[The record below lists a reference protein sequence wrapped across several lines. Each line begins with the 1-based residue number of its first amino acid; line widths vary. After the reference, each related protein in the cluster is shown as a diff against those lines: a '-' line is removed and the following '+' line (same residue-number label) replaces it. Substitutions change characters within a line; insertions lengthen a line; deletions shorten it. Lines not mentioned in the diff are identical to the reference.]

1 MKTEHKLYWGV
12 GILSVLIFVGSFF
25 MPGKPDDKSS
35 LPWHIEHPSPDTT
48 RVFGLT
54 LGHSTAG
61 DAEQRFHE
69 EGKPSLFRSPSGQL
83 VAEMFFEQVT
93 MAGLKS
99 KIVATIAVPD
109 AELQAMYERGVR
121 ISGTGTGKKITLTAE
136 DAARVRALPIAG
148 LTYMPSVRLDEEIFA
163 KRFGQPS
170 QRIKEK
176 TSGATHWLYPQDG
189 LDITLGGEEKP
200 VLQYVSPRDFGK
212 LIAPLLNNGNTIN

>member
-1 MKTEHKLYWGV
+1 MKTEHKLYWGA

-54 LGHSTAG
+54 LGVSTAG
-61 DAEQRFHE
+61 DAEQHFRE
-69 EGKPSLFRSPSGQL
+69 EGKPSLFRSPGGKL
-83 VAEMFFEQVT
+83 AAEMFFEQVT

-99 KIVATIAVPD
+99 RIAATIAVPD

-121 ISGTGTGKKITLTAE
+121 ASGTGTGKKITMTAA
-136 DAARVRALPIAG
+136 DAARLRMFPISG

-176 TSGATHWLYPQDG
+176 TSGAIHWLYPQEG
-189 LDITLGGEEKP
+189 LDITLGDEEKP
-200 VLQYVSPRDFGK
+200 VLQYVPPKDFDQ
-212 LIAPLLNNGNTIN
+212 LIAPLLNNGKTAG